1 MLTASSDRAVTTQQG
16 DRQAQY
22 WAFFTHDE
30 VPCWPFVPH
39 GPEDRKAAEAPAP
52 QSRPPVGLPMLS
64 CIVVSYDRASIHP
77 RRHHAMAQRPS
88 RAGRPTIGCR

>member
-52 QSRPPVGLPMLS
+52 QSRPPVAGTHATVECGS
-64 CIVVSYDRASIHP
+64 ASA
-77 RRHHAMAQRPS
+77 RRGA
-88 RAGRPTIGCR
+88 